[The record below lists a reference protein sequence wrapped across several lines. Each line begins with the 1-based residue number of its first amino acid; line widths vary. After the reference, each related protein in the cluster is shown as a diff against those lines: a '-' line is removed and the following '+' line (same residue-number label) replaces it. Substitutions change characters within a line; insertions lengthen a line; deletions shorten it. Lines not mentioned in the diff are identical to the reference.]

1 MAANTSSQ
9 EHHEEHAHA
18 TVRDYVNIAAILS
31 AVTAFEV
38 ALYFIEGIGHT
49 SLVGMLL
56 ILMVVK
62 FSIVVGWYMHLKY
75 DHRYFTLIFVGGLFV
90 AVSIVI
96 ALAAL
101 FGVFTGGEEIIRQLP
116 ESH

>member
-1 MAANTSSQ
+1 MAVNTGQ
-9 EHHEEHAHA
+9 GHHEEHKHA

-62 FSIVVGWYMHLKY
+62 FVIVVGWYMHLKY
-75 DHRYFTLIFVGGLFV
+75 DHRYFTLIFAGGLFIS
-90 AVSIVI
+90 VSIVL

-116 ESH
+116 ETH

>member
-1 MAANTSSQ
+1 MAANTSQ
-9 EHHEEHAHA
+9 EHHEEGAHA

-62 FSIVVGWYMHLKY
+62 FAIVVGWYMHLKY
-75 DHRYFTLIFVGGLFV
+75 DHNYFTLIFVGGLFV
-90 AVSIVI
+90 SVSIVL

-101 FGVFTGGEEIIRQLP
+101 FGLFTGGEEIVRELP
-116 ESH
+116 QSH